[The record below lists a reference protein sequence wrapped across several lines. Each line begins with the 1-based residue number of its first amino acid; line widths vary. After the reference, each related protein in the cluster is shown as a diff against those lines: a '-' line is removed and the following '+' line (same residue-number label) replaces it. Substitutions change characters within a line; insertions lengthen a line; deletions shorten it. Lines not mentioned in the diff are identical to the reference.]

1 MSDTPKNPSDFEGV
15 PARPMPGGGMVATN
29 KPASNKPATIGRRS
43 TPPSA
48 LGEPMIWL
56 TGGALVVCLVMIL
69 GLVGMILTQGL
80 TTFWPRPI
88 ERVTL
93 EDGTVF
99 LGVPTK
105 TEDDPPQ
112 VLYRTGNRDIGS
124 APFRWVDEDDIADIQ
139 RPTHAIMLEREAW
152 SVWLG
157 VPERAR
163 LYTAENDY
171 DVVAEG
177 PEAVIA
183 FIEENHGTARDRY
196 HRIEHLKKHDL
207 GGINRKIEAS
217 RLRVREAE
225 LAAAREQRP
234 GGSFGIPAF
243 GAVVLGA
250 GALFGVFW
258 WLGRLGRDEHG
269 NPRLGGASKPVRAA
283 RTACILV
290 ALALV
295 LAAWLHAPWRDRIV
309 TDDQVQQMK
318 AQAAEREAEL
328 QTQYD
333 QILAQIAEL
342 EAEDDRYRLE
352 IVDPTS
358 GRFAPVRQ
366 IEPDEPM
373 RLSQIVRVVNTND
386 MGLGDKLGV
395 FLSRWWEFLSDPP
408 REANTEGGVFPVIVG
423 TVMLTL
429 LLTITVT
436 PLGVI
441 AALYLREYAPQGVVT
456 STIRI
461 AVNNLAGVP
470 SIVYGVF
477 GLGFFCYT
485 VGQYVDVGSD
495 PSVRLPAPGW
505 WALLGATIL
514 AMIGGYAAGIWSKP
528 IPGREASRT
537 NTVLKWVSRG
547 LWLAVFVSA
556 VVLVVRTPYFTGFFE
571 ARAADGSPTFG
582 SRGML
587 WAALTLALLTLPV
600 VIVSTEEAIAAVP
613 NSMRE
618 GSYGCGA
625 SKWQT
630 MRRIVLPGAMPGILT
645 GAILAM
651 ARGAGEV
658 APLMLV
664 GAVKLNEDLPIS
676 TQAPFLHLDR
686 SFMHLG
692 FHIYD
697 LGFQSPDSQAARPL
711 VWTTTLLLL
720 AIVVSLNLVAIII
733 RARLRARLSGST
745 V

>member
-1 MSDTPKNPSDFEGV
+1 MSDRDDMAPV
-15 PARPMPGGGMVATN
+15 PARPMPGGGMVS
-29 KPASNKPATIGRRS
+29 SNKPAGPKRRA

-56 TGGALVVCLVMIL
+56 TGGALVVCLVMII
-69 GLVGMILTQGL
+69 GLVSMIITQGL

-93 EDGTVF
+93 NDGTVF

-105 TEDDPPQ
+105 AADDPPQ
-112 VLYRTGNRDIGS
+112 VVYRTGNRDIGNE
-124 APFRWVDEDDIADIQ
+124 PFRWVDESDIASVDL
-139 RPTHAIMLEREAW
+139 PAHAVMLEREAW

-157 VPERAR
+157 IPERAFI
-163 LYTAENDY
+163 YSEQGEPT
-171 DVVAEG
+171 VAADG
-177 PEAVIA
+177 PEAVIS
-183 FIEENHGTARDRY
+183 FIEEYHDEARARFGQ
-196 HRIEHLKKHDL
+196 IENLKKHEL
-207 GGINRKIEAS
+207 GRINRKIEAS

-225 LAAAREQRP
+225 LSMLREQRP
-234 GGSFGIPAF
+234 GGSFGIPLFA
-243 GAVVLGA
+243 GVLLGA
-250 GALFGVFW
+250 GGLFGFAW
-258 WLGRLGRDEHG
+258 WLGHHGRDDEG
-269 NPRLGGASKPVRAA
+269 NPRLGGASKPVRVL
-283 RTACILV
+283 RTATV
-290 ALALV
+290 FAALALV
-295 LAAWLHAPWRDRIV
+295 LAAWLHAPWRDRV
-309 TDDQVQQMK
+309 MTEDGLQEMR
-318 AQAAEREAEL
+318 AQATEREAEL
-328 QTQYD
+328 QREYD
-333 QILAQIAEL
+333 QILEEIAVL
-342 EAEDDRYRLE
+342 QAVDDRYRVE
-352 IVDPTS
+352 IIDPES
-358 GRFAPVRQ
+358 GRFAPARQ
-366 IEPDEPM
+366 IEPDNPA
-373 RLSQIVRVVNTND
+373 RLSQIVRMVNAND
-386 MGLGDKLGV
+386 MTLGDKVGV
-395 FLSRWWEFLSDPP
+395 FMSRWWEFLAHPP

-441 AALYLREYAPQGVVT
+441 AALYLREYAPQGIVT

-495 PSVRLPAPGW
+495 PSTRLPAPGW
-505 WALLGATIL
+505 WSLLGATIL
-514 AMIGGYAAGIWSKP
+514 ALVGGYAAGVWSKP
-528 IPGREASRT
+528 IPGREPT
-537 NTVLKWVSRG
+537 QLNVVLKWVSRV
-547 LWLAVFVSA
+547 LWLSVFIAA
-556 VVLVVRTPYFTGFFE
+556 VVLIVRTPYFTGFFE

-600 VIVSTEEAIAAVP
+600 VIVSTEEAIASVP

-676 TQAPFLHLDR
+676 TNAPFLHLDR

-720 AIVVSLNLVAIII
+720 VIVVSLNLVAIII

>member
-1 MSDTPKNPSDFEGV
+1 MSDDTGVQDFGGV
-15 PARPMPGGGMVATN
+15 PAKPMPGGGAVPTN
-29 KPASNKPATIGRRS
+29 KPANQPASKPAGRRA

-56 TGGALVVCLVMIL
+56 TGGALVVSLVMIV
-69 GLVGMILTQGL
+69 GLVGMIVTQGL
-80 TTFWPRPI
+80 TTFWPRPV
-88 ERVTL
+88 EQVTL
-93 EDGTVF
+93 QDGSVF
-99 LGVPTK
+99 LGVPTE
-105 TEDDPPQ
+105 TQDDPPQ
-112 VLYRTGNRDIGS
+112 TLYRTGNRDIGGE
-124 APFRWVDEDDIADIQ
+124 PFRWVDQGDIASVE
-139 RPTHAIMLEREAW
+139 RPEHAVMLEREQW

-157 VPERAR
+157 VPERA
-163 LYTAENDY
+163 LMVEESGETK
-171 DVVAEG
+171 VVAEG
-177 PEAVIA
+177 PEAVVA
-183 FIEENHGTARDRY
+183 FIEENHGQARARSAE
-196 HRIEHLKKHDL
+196 IEDLKKHGL
-207 GGINRKIEAS
+207 GSINKRIEGL
-217 RLRVREAE
+217 RLDVREAE
-225 LAAAREQRP
+225 ISAARVDRP
-234 GGSFGIPAF
+234 ADSWGIAVFAGVVALGLGSFV
-243 GAVVLGA
+243 GA
-250 GALFGVFW
+250 W
-258 WLGRLGRDEHG
+258 WLGKDRSTDDA
-269 NPRLGGASKPVRAA
+269 PRLGGPSKPIRVA
-283 RTACILV
+283 RTAAI
-290 ALALV
+290 AAGLALL
-295 LAAWLHAPWRDRIV
+295 LAAWLHAPWQNRVMSEARLA
-309 TDDQVQQMK
+309 QVR
-318 AQAAEREAEL
+318 AAAAEKEAVL
-328 QTQYD
+328 QAGYD
-333 QILAQIAEL
+333 TVLERIALL
-342 EAEDDRYRLE
+342 EAQDERVRLE
-352 IVDPTS
+352 VVDPLT
-358 GRFAPVRQ
+358 GRFAPARQ
-366 IEPDEPM
+366 IEPDNPM
-373 RLSQIVRVVNTND
+373 RLSQIVRMVDANSMDT
-386 MGLGDKLGV
+386 GDKVGV
-395 FLSRWWEFLSDPP
+395 FLSRWWEFLAHPP

-429 LLTITVT
+429 LLTVTVT

-441 AALYLREYAPQGVVT
+441 AALYLREYAPQGIVT

-495 PSVRLPAPGW
+495 PSLRLPALWW
-505 WALLGATIL
+505 WALLGGTMVAL
-514 AMIGGYAAGIWSKP
+514 VAAYASAVWSKP
-528 IPGREASRT
+528 IPGKEPSSR
-537 NTVLKWVSRG
+537 NKALKWLSRA
-547 LWLAVFVSA
+547 LWLSVFIAA

-571 ARAADGSPTFG
+571 ARATDGSPTFG
-582 SRGML
+582 ARGML

-600 VIVSTEEAIAAVP
+600 VIVSTEEAIASVP

-676 TQAPFLHLDR
+676 TNAPFLHLDR

-720 AIVVSLNLVAIII
+720 TIVVSLNLVAIII

>member
-1 MSDTPKNPSDFEGV
+1 MSDDRPDNVDQPQDFAGV
-15 PARPMPGGGMVATN
+15 PARPMPGGGAVPT
-29 KPASNKPATIGRRS
+29 NKPATIERRS

-56 TGGALVVCLVMIL
+56 TGAALVVSLVMIV
-69 GLVGMILTQGL
+69 GLVAMIVTQGL

-93 EDGTVF
+93 NDGTVF
-99 LGVPTK
+99 LGVPTDTEADPAK
-105 TEDDPPQ
+105 T
-112 VLYRTGNRDIGS
+112 LYRTGNRDIGTE
-124 APFRWVDEDDIADIQ
+124 PFRWVPESDVVEVE
-139 RPTHAIMLEREAW
+139 RPQYAVMLEREAW
-152 SVWLG
+152 SVWMG
-157 VPERAR
+157 VPEKAIEI
-163 LYTAENDY
+163 AEDGEPT
-171 DVVAEG
+171 VVAEG
-177 PEAVIA
+177 PEAVMA
-183 FIEENHGTARDRY
+183 FIEENHGEARERY
-196 HRIEHLKKHDL
+196 KEIEGLKKHGL
-207 GGINRKIEAS
+207 GGINQRIEAL
-217 RLRVREAE
+217 RLSVREAE
-225 LAAAREQRP
+225 IAATRTDRP
-234 GGSFGIPAF
+234 ADSFGMPVFA
-243 GAVVLGA
+243 GVVVLGL
-250 GALFGVFW
+250 GAFGFAW
-258 WLGRLGRDEHG
+258 WVGRDHG
-269 NPRLGGASKPVRAA
+269 PSDTPRLGGPSKPVRLARMAA
-283 RTACILV
+283 V
-290 ALALV
+290 AVGVTLL
-295 LAAWLHAPWRDRIV
+295 LAAWLHAPWQNRVI
-309 TDDQVQQMK
+309 TDERL
-318 AQAAEREAEL
+318 AEILTAATEREAEL
-328 QTQYD
+328 QARYD
-333 QILAQIAEL
+333 DVLARIADL
-342 EAEDDRYRLE
+342 EVEDERLRLE
-352 IVDPTS
+352 VVDPRT
-358 GRFAPVRQ
+358 GRFAPARQ
-366 IEPDEPM
+366 IEPDNPM
-373 RLSQIVRVVNTND
+373 RLSQIVRVVDAND
-386 MGLGDKLGV
+386 MGLGDKVGV
-395 FLSRWWEFLSDPP
+395 FLSRWWEFLAHPP

-485 VGQYVDVGSD
+485 VGKYVDVGSD
-495 PSVRLPAPGW
+495 PSLRLPAPW
-505 WALLGATIL
+505 WWVVLGGTVLALVA
-514 AMIGGYAAGIWSKP
+514 AYASSVWSKP
-528 IPGREASRT
+528 IPGKEESTRNIA
-537 NTVLKWVSRG
+537 LKWVSRI
-547 LWLAVFVSA
+547 LWLSVFISA
-556 VVLVVRTPYFTGFFE
+556 AVLVVRTPYFTGFFE

-676 TQAPFLHLDR
+676 TNAPFLHLDR

-720 AIVVSLNLVAIII
+720 VIVVSLNLVAIII
-733 RARLRARLSGST
+733 RARLRARLTG
-745 V
+745 

>member
-1 MSDTPKNPSDFEGV
+1 MSEEKGVQDFGGS
-15 PARPMPGGGMVATN
+15 PAKPMPGGGAVPTN
-29 KPASNKPATIGRRS
+29 KPAGAPAGRRA

-56 TGGALVVCLVMIL
+56 TGGALVVSLVMIVA
-69 GLVGMILTQGL
+69 LVGMIIFQGM

-88 ERVTL
+88 EQVTL
-93 EDGTVF
+93 NDGSVF
-99 LGVPTK
+99 LGVPTD
-105 TEDDPPQ
+105 TQNDPPQ
-112 VLYRTGNRDIGS
+112 TLYRTGNRDIGS
-124 APFRWVDEDDIADIQ
+124 EPFRWVDQGDIASVET
-139 RPTHAIMLEREAW
+139 PEHAVMLEREQW

-157 VPERAR
+157 VPERAI
-163 LYTAENDY
+163 LLDEAGEPQ
-171 DVVAEG
+171 VVAEG
-177 PEAVIA
+177 PEAVIS
-183 FIEENHGTARDRY
+183 FIEENHDEARARG
-196 HRIEHLKKHDL
+196 HEIESLKKHGL
-207 GGINRKIEAS
+207 GHINKRIEGL

-225 LAAAREQRP
+225 ISAAREERP
-234 GGSFGIPAF
+234 ADSWGFVLFAGVAALGVGSLV
-243 GAVVLGA
+243 GA
-250 GALFGVFW
+250 W
-258 WLGRLGRDEHG
+258 WLAKDRSTDGA
-269 NPRLGGASKPVRAA
+269 PRLGGPSKPIRVARA
-283 RTACILV
+283 TAIVLG
-290 ALALV
+290 LALL
-295 LAAWLHAPWRDRIV
+295 LAAWLHAPWQNRVV
-309 TDDQVQQMK
+309 TEERLDEIR
-318 AQAAEREAEL
+318 ANAAEREAGL
-328 QTQYD
+328 QERYD
-333 QILAQIAEL
+333 DVLARIATL
-342 EAEDDRYRLE
+342 EAEDERMRLE
-352 IVDPTS
+352 VVDPLT
-358 GRFAPVRQ
+358 GRFAPARQ
-366 IEPDEPM
+366 IEPDNPM
-373 RLSQIVRVVNTND
+373 RLSQIVRMVDAND
-386 MGLGDKLGV
+386 MGTAEKLGV
-395 FLSRWWEFLSDPP
+395 FLSRWWEFLAHPP

-495 PSVRLPAPGW
+495 PSTRLPALWW
-505 WALLGATIL
+505 WALLGSTMVTLI
-514 AMIGGYAAGIWSKP
+514 AAYGSAVWSKP
-528 IPGREASRT
+528 IPGKEPSTRNKALKWASRA
-537 NTVLKWVSRG
+537 
-547 LWLAVFVSA
+547 LWLSVFIA
-556 VVLVVRTPYFTGFFE
+556 AAVLVVRTPYFNGFFE

-582 SRGML
+582 ARGML

-600 VIVSTEEAIAAVP
+600 VIVSTEEAIASVP

-676 TQAPFLHLDR
+676 TNAPFLHLDR

-720 AIVVSLNLVAIII
+720 VIVVSLNLVAIII

>member
-1 MSDTPKNPSDFEGV
+1 MSDKKGVQDFGGV
-15 PARPMPGGGMVATN
+15 PAKPIAGGGAVPTN
-29 KPASNKPATIGRRS
+29 KPASAPVGRRA

-56 TGGALVVCLVMIL
+56 TGGALVVSLAMII
-69 GLVGMILTQGL
+69 GLVGMIVTQGL
-80 TTFWPRPI
+80 TTFWPRPV
-88 ERVTL
+88 ERITL
-93 EDGTVF
+93 NDGSVL
-99 LGVPTK
+99 LGVPTS
-105 TEDDPPQ
+105 TQDDPPQ
-112 VLYRTGNRDIGS
+112 TLYRTGNRDIGS
-124 APFRWVDEDDIADIQ
+124 EPFRWVNRGDIAQ
-139 RPTHAIMLEREAW
+139 VERPEYAVMLEREQW

-157 VPERAR
+157 VPERAIR
-163 LYTAENDY
+163 IDDQGERQ
-171 DVVAEG
+171 VVAEG
-177 PEAVIA
+177 PQAVIA
-183 FIEENHGTARDRY
+183 FIEENHDEARARSAE
-196 HRIEHLKKHDL
+196 IKSLKKHGL
-207 GGINRKIEAS
+207 GGINKRIEGL

-225 LAAAREQRP
+225 IASTRVDRAAESWGIALF
-234 GGSFGIPAF
+234 GGV
-243 GAVVLGA
+243 VVLGFA
-250 GALFGVFW
+250 AFVGAW
-258 WLGRLGRDEHG
+258 WLGKDRGTDDA
-269 NPRLGGASKPVRAA
+269 PRLGGPSKPIRVARVTAIAA
-283 RTACILV
+283 G
-290 ALALV
+290 LALL
-295 LAAWLHAPWRDRIV
+295 LAAWLHAPWQNRVV
-309 TDDQVQQMK
+309 TDERL
-318 AQAAEREAEL
+318 AEIRAIAAEREAEL
-328 QTQYD
+328 QERYEGV
-333 QILAQIAEL
+333 LSRIAAL
-342 EAEDDRYRLE
+342 EAEDERLRLE
-352 IVDPTS
+352 VVDPLS
-358 GRFAPVRQ
+358 GRFAPARQ
-366 IEPDEPM
+366 IEPENPM
-373 RLSQIVRVVNTND
+373 RLSQIVRMVDANA
-386 MGLGDKLGV
+386 MGTGDKVGV
-395 FLSRWWEFLSDPP
+395 FLSRWWEFLAHPP

-485 VGQYVDVGSD
+485 VGKYVDVGSD
-495 PSVRLPAPGW
+495 PSTRLPALWW
-505 WALLGATIL
+505 WAVLGGTMVSLIA
-514 AMIGGYAAGIWSKP
+514 AYASAVWSKP
-528 IPGREASRT
+528 IPGKEPSTRNKVFKWISRA
-537 NTVLKWVSRG
+537 
-547 LWLAVFVSA
+547 LWLSVFIAA

-676 TQAPFLHLDR
+676 TNAPFLHLDR

-720 AIVVSLNLVAIII
+720 TIVVSLNLVAIII

>member
-1 MSDTPKNPSDFEGV
+1 MSDD
-15 PARPMPGGGMVATN
+15 RTN
-29 KPASNKPATIGRRS
+29 NADQAQNAAGAPVKQAPIGRRS

-56 TGGALVVCLVMIL
+56 TGAALVVSLTMIV
-69 GLVGMILTQGL
+69 GLVAMIVTQGL

-93 EDGTVF
+93 NDGTVF
-99 LGVPTK
+99 LGVPT
-105 TEDDPPQ
+105 ESESDPPQ
-112 VLYRTGNRDIGS
+112 TLYRTGNRDIGTE
-124 APFRWVDEDDIADIQ
+124 PFRWVSESDIASLD
-139 RPTHAIMLEREAW
+139 RPKHGVMLEREAW
-152 SVWLG
+152 SVWMG
-157 VPERAR
+157 VPEKAIVVDE
-163 LYTAENDY
+163 AGQPN
-171 DVVAEG
+171 VVAEG
-177 PEAVIA
+177 PEAVMA
-183 FIEENHGTARDRY
+183 FIEENHGEARARY
-196 HRIEHLKKHDL
+196 KEIESLKKHGL
-207 GGINRKIEAS
+207 GGINQRIEAL

-225 LAAAREQRP
+225 IDAARTERP
-234 GGSFGIPAF
+234 ADSFGIPLFAGVVALGIGAF
-243 GAVVLGA
+243 GFA
-250 GALFGVFW
+250 W
-258 WLGRLGRDEHG
+258 WVGRDHSPSDA
-269 NPRLGGASKPVRAA
+269 PRLGGPSKPVRLARMAA
-283 RTACILV
+283 V
-290 ALALV
+290 ALGVTLL
-295 LAAWLHAPWRDRIV
+295 LAAWLHAPWQNRVI
-309 TDDQVQQMK
+309 TDERLEEIR
-318 AQAAEREAEL
+318 AAAAEREAEL
-328 QTQYD
+328 QIRYD
-333 QILAQIAEL
+333 DVLERIAAL
-342 EAEDDRYRLE
+342 EVEDERLRLE
-352 IVDPTS
+352 VVDPRT
-358 GRFAPVRQ
+358 GRFAPARQ
-366 IEPDEPM
+366 IEPDNPM
-373 RLSQIVRVVNTND
+373 RLSQIVRVVDAND
-386 MGLGDKLGV
+386 MDLGDKVGV
-395 FLSRWWEFLSDPP
+395 FLSRWWEFLAHPP

-485 VGQYVDVGSD
+485 VGKYVDVGSD
-495 PSVRLPAPGW
+495 PSLRLPAPW
-505 WALLGATIL
+505 WWVVLGSTMLALVA
-514 AMIGGYAAGIWSKP
+514 AYASGVWSKP
-528 IPGREASRT
+528 IPGKEESPRNKA
-537 NTVLKWVSRG
+537 LKWVSRI
-547 LWLAVFVSA
+547 LWLSVFIA
-556 VVLVVRTPYFTGFFE
+556 AAVLVVRTPYFTGFFE

-582 SRGML
+582 ARGML

-676 TQAPFLHLDR
+676 TNAPFLHLDR

-720 AIVVSLNLVAIII
+720 VIVVSLNLVAIII
-733 RARLRARLSGST
+733 RARLRARLSA
-745 V
+745 

>member
-1 MSDTPKNPSDFEGV
+1 MSERHDTA
-15 PARPMPGGGMVATN
+15 PAAVSQPTH
-29 KPASNKPATIGRRS
+29 KRRS

-56 TGGALVVCLVMIL
+56 TGGALVVCLVMII
-69 GLVGMILTQGL
+69 GLVGMIITQGL
-80 TTFWPRPI
+80 STFWPRAI

-93 EDGTVF
+93 NDGTVF

-105 TEDDPPQ
+105 TADEPPQ
-112 VLYRTGNRDIGS
+112 VMYRTGNRDIGTS
-124 APFRWVDEDDIADIQ
+124 PFRWVNESDIESVE
-139 RPTHAIMLEREAW
+139 RPEYAVMLERETW
-152 SVWLG
+152 NVWLG
-157 VPERAR
+157 MPDRA
-163 LYTAENDY
+163 LVYTDDGELTVA
-171 DVVAEG
+171 AEG
-177 PEAVIA
+177 PADVLA
-183 FIEENHGTARDRY
+183 FMEENHAEARARY
-196 HRIEHLKKHDL
+196 GQIEALKKHDL
-207 GGINRKIEAS
+207 GRINRKIEAS
-217 RLRVREAE
+217 RLNVRAAE
-225 LAAAREQRP
+225 LDVTREQRP
-234 GGSFGIPAF
+234 GGSFGIPLFAV
-243 GAVVLGA
+243 VVLGA
-250 GALFGVFW
+250 GGLFGFSW
-258 WLGRLGRDEHG
+258 WLGHHGRDEHG
-269 NPRLGGASKPVRAA
+269 NLRLGGISKPVRVL
-283 RTACILV
+283 RTASVFAAI
-290 ALALV
+290 ALL
-295 LAAWLHAPWRDRIV
+295 LAAWLHAPWHDRV
-309 TDDQVQQMK
+309 MTEERLQEVR
-318 AQAAEREAEL
+318 AQAAERETDL
-328 QTQYD
+328 QRQYD
-333 QILAQIAEL
+333 EILEEIAVL
-342 EAEDDRYRLE
+342 EAEDNRYRVE
-352 IVDPTS
+352 IVDPTT
-358 GRFAPVRQ
+358 GRFSPARQ
-366 IEPDEPM
+366 IEPDNPL
-373 RLSQIVRVVNTND
+373 RLSQIVRTVDTNN
-386 MGLGDKLGV
+386 MGLGDKISTFG
-395 FLSRWWEFLSDPP
+395 SRWWEFLAHPP
-408 REANTEGGVFPVIVG
+408 REANTAGGVFPVIVG

-441 AALYLREYAPQGVVT
+441 AALYLREYAPQGIVT

-485 VGQYVDVGSD
+485 LGQYVDVGSD

-514 AMIGGYAAGIWSKP
+514 ALIGGYAAGVWSKP
-528 IPGREASRT
+528 IPGREPS
-537 NTVLKWVSRG
+537 NMNVVLKWVSRV
-547 LWLAVFVSA
+547 LWLSVFISA

-676 TQAPFLHLDR
+676 TNAPFLHLDR

-720 AIVVSLNLVAIII
+720 VIVVSLNLVAIII

>member
-1 MSDTPKNPSDFEGV
+1 MSRMVGDRVVPDTRGPGTPK
-15 PARPMPGGGMVATN
+15 A
-29 KPASNKPATIGRRS
+29 RS
-43 TPPSA
+43 TPLSA
-48 LGEPMIWL
+48 RGEPMIWL
-56 TGGALVVCLVMIL
+56 TGGALVICLVMII
-69 GLVGMILTQGL
+69 GLVGMIIVQGSA
-80 TTFWPRPI
+80 TFWPRPV

-93 EDGTVF
+93 NNGQVF
-99 LGVPTK
+99 LGVRTNEETK
-105 TEDDPPQ
+105 PPRT
-112 VLYRTGNRDIGS
+112 LFRTGNRDIGRE
-124 APFRWVDEDDIADIQ
+124 PFRWVPEPDIASVET
-139 RPTHAIMLEREAW
+139 PPGAVMVERESW
-152 SVWLG
+152 SVWFG
-157 VPERAR
+157 VPERAVEIVEGEER
-163 LYTAENDY
+163 
-171 DVVAEG
+171 VVAEG
-177 PEAVIA
+177 PEAVMA
-183 FIEENHGTARDRY
+183 YYRQEHTRARDR
-196 HRIEHLKKHDL
+196 RAEIERMKMHDL
-207 GGINRKIEAS
+207 GRVNRMMERL

-225 LAAAREQRP
+225 LELRRSERAASP
-234 GGSFGIPAF
+234 MPWPAF
-243 GAVVLGA
+243 AGLSAGVVLLLA
-250 GALFGVFW
+250 I
-258 WLGRLGRDEHG
+258 
-269 NPRLGGASKPVRAA
+269 GGLVGRAA
-283 RTACILV
+283 NSHNAMGRVARIGRVAC
-290 ALALV
+290 V
-295 LAAWLHAPWRDRIV
+295 LAAFSGLVAGLIHAPWASEEMTEQKLESLRSD
-309 TDDQVQQMK
+309 
-318 AQAAEREAEL
+318 AAERETRLQAE
-328 QTQYD
+328 YD
-333 QILAQIAEL
+333 RILETIREK
-342 EAEDDRYRLE
+342 EAIDARQRLY
-352 IVDPTS
+352 IVEPTE
-358 GRFAPVRQ
+358 GRFAPARQ
-366 IEPDEPM
+366 IEPDNPIQ
-373 RLSQIVRVVNTND
+373 LSQIVRIVDANA

-395 FLSRWWEFLSDPP
+395 YFGRWWEYLSTRP

-441 AALYLREYAPQGVVT
+441 AALYLREYAPQGVIT

-485 VGQYVDVGSD
+485 VGAFVDAG
-495 PSVRLPAPGW
+495 PAPETRLPPVWW
-505 WALLGATIL
+505 WAGFAGAFSAAIL
-514 AMIGGYAAGIWSKP
+514 GYASGVWSRP
-528 IPGREASRT
+528 VPGTVATRGQVLLRRT
-537 NTVLKWVSRG
+537 GWALWTLALVL
-547 LWLAVFVSA
+547 A

-630 MRRIVLPGAMPGILT
+630 LRRIVIPGALPGILT

-664 GAVKLNEDLPIS
+664 GAVKLNQDLPIS
-676 TQAPFLHLDR
+676 GEAPYLHLDR

-720 AIVVSLNLVAIII
+720 AIVLALNLVAIII
-733 RARLRARLSGST
+733 RARLRARLTGST

>member
-1 MSDTPKNPSDFEGV
+1 MSDDRTSNTGQPQDFAGT
-15 PARPMPGGGMVATN
+15 PARPMPGGGEVPTN
-29 KPASNKPATIGRRS
+29 KPAPVTRRS

-56 TGGALVVCLVMIL
+56 TGAALVVSLAMIV
-69 GLVGMILTQGL
+69 GLVAMIVTQGL

-93 EDGTVF
+93 NDGTVF
-99 LGVPTK
+99 LGVPTDTEADPAK
-105 TEDDPPQ
+105 T
-112 VLYRTGNRDIGS
+112 LYRTGNRDIGTE
-124 APFRWVDEDDIADIQ
+124 PFRWVPETDIATIE
-139 RPTHAIMLEREAW
+139 RPTHAVMLEREAW
-152 SVWLG
+152 SVWMG
-157 VPERAR
+157 VPEKAIEI
-163 LYTAENDY
+163 AEGGEPK
-171 DVVAEG
+171 VVAEG
-177 PEAVIA
+177 PEAVMA
-183 FIEENHGTARDRY
+183 FIEENHGEARARY
-196 HRIEHLKKHDL
+196 KEIEGLKKHGL
-207 GGINRKIEAS
+207 GGINQRIEAL
-217 RLRVREAE
+217 RLSVREAE
-225 LAAAREQRP
+225 IAATRTDRP
-234 GGSFGIPAF
+234 ADSFGMPLFAGVVALGLGAF
-243 GAVVLGA
+243 GFA
-250 GALFGVFW
+250 W
-258 WLGRLGRDEHG
+258 WVGRDHG
-269 NPRLGGASKPVRAA
+269 PSDTPRLGGPSKPVRLARMAA
-283 RTACILV
+283 V
-290 ALALV
+290 AVGVTLM
-295 LAAWLHAPWRDRIV
+295 LAAWLHAPWQNRVI
-309 TDDQVQQMK
+309 TDERLEEIRT
-318 AQAAEREAEL
+318 AAAEREAEL
-328 QTQYD
+328 QARYD
-333 QILAQIAEL
+333 DVLARIADL
-342 EAEDDRYRLE
+342 EVDDERLRLE
-352 IVDPTS
+352 VVDPRT
-358 GRFAPVRQ
+358 GRFAPARQ
-366 IEPDEPM
+366 IEPDNPM
-373 RLSQIVRVVNTND
+373 RLSQIVRVVDAND
-386 MGLGDKLGV
+386 MGLGDKVSV
-395 FLSRWWEFLSDPP
+395 FLSRWWEFLAHPP

-485 VGQYVDVGSD
+485 VGKYVDVGSD
-495 PSVRLPAPGW
+495 PSLRLPAPW
-505 WALLGATIL
+505 WWVVLGGTVLALVA
-514 AMIGGYAAGIWSKP
+514 AYASAVWSKP
-528 IPGREASRT
+528 IPGKEESTR
-537 NTVLKWVSRG
+537 NKILKWVSRL
-547 LWLAVFVSA
+547 LWLSVFISAAV
-556 VVLVVRTPYFTGFFE
+556 LIVRTPYFTGFFE

-676 TQAPFLHLDR
+676 TNAPFLHLDR

-720 AIVVSLNLVAIII
+720 VIVVSLNLVAIII
-733 RARLRARLSGST
+733 RARLRARLSA
-745 V
+745 

>member
-1 MSDTPKNPSDFEGV
+1 MSDPQAPQEFGGV
-15 PARPMPGGGMVATN
+15 PAMPMPGGGMVPTN
-29 KPASNKPATIGRRS
+29 KPANKPAGRRA

-56 TGGALVVCLVMIL
+56 TGGALVVSLVMIIF
-69 GLVGMILTQGL
+69 LVGMIVTQGL
-80 TTFWPRPI
+80 TTFWPRAI

-93 EDGTVF
+93 TDGSVF
-99 LGVPTK
+99 LGVPTS
-105 TEDDPPQ
+105 TGDDPPQ
-112 VLYRTGNRDIGS
+112 VLYRTGNRDIGTE
-124 APFRWVDEDDIADIQ
+124 PFRWVNRSDIASTE
-139 RPTHAIMLEREAW
+139 RPEQAVMLEREAW

-157 VPERAR
+157 VPERAI
-163 LYTAENDY
+163 LVDDQGEPNI
-171 DVVAEG
+171 VAEG
-177 PEAVIA
+177 PEAVMA
-183 FIEENHGTARDRY
+183 FIEENHGEARSR
-196 HRIEHLKKHDL
+196 RSKIESLKKHEL
-207 GGINRKIEAS
+207 GSINKRIEAS

-225 LAAAREQRP
+225 LAALREERP
-234 GGSFGIPAF
+234 GGSFGIVPFAGVLLASVGMF
-243 GAVVLGA
+243 VGA
-250 GALFGVFW
+250 W
-258 WLGRLGRDEHG
+258 WLGRLGRDEDG
-269 NPRLGGASKPVRAA
+269 TARLGGPSKPVRVARIAA
-283 RTACILV
+283 IV
-290 ALALV
+290 AALGLL
-295 LAAWLHAPWRDRIV
+295 LAAWLHAPWRDRV
-309 TDDQVQQMK
+309 MTDERI
-318 AQAAEREAEL
+318 ASIRASAAEREAGLEQRYNTML
-328 QTQYD
+328 ER
-333 QILAQIAEL
+333 INLL
-342 EAEDDRYRLE
+342 EAEDERMRLE
-352 IVDPTS
+352 VVDPLT
-358 GRFAPVRQ
+358 GRFAPARQ
-366 IEPDEPM
+366 IEPENPM
-373 RLSQIVRVVNTND
+373 RLSQIVRVVDTNS
-386 MGLGDKLGV
+386 MELGDKVGV
-395 FLSRWWEFLSDPP
+395 FLSRWWEFLAHPP

-485 VGQYVDVGSD
+485 VGRYVDVGSD
-495 PSVRLPAPGW
+495 PSIRLPALWW
-505 WALLGATIL
+505 WALLGGTVVAIVG
-514 AMIGGYAAGIWSKP
+514 AYAAAVWGKP
-528 IPGREASRT
+528 IPGKVASSRHKA
-537 NTVLKWVSRG
+537 LKWISRA
-547 LWLAVFVSA
+547 LWLTVFVSA

-582 SRGML
+582 ARGML

-676 TQAPFLHLDR
+676 TNAPFLHLDR

-720 AIVVSLNLVAIII
+720 VIVVSLNLVAIVI